1 MDAEREDGIV
11 TRWEGTCTAA
21 RSIPVWC
28 IALALLLVPLV
39 LVACGDGDPPSVQ
52 VGEYVQY
59 PEREVLGLSE
69 TQRGSL
75 AVLTGLGL
83 AVARGEVAAL
93 GEARV
98 ERLEREWLVETLVD
112 EETLR
117 RSGVGDDVL
126 RARYEVSPS
135 WQLQVR
141 HMVFLAD
148 RTAPDSTRSRAR
160 EAARAALAR
169 VEAGED
175 FPQLAAELSEEPG
188 ADERA
193 GLLRPAREG
202 DWVPEFWAASAALEP
217 GEVSGVVESSY
228 GYHVIRLERK
238 DMIPFADV
246 RDRVARDVAT
256 MLGRPE
262 REAARAA
269 LVEDVSQGLTVVE
282 GALTRLRHSEP
293 GAEPLATW
301 RGGALQPE
309 AFRRWLAGREGSE
322 IVEPTAASDAELAA
336 AVRAAVIDETLVS
349 MALDR
354 GIRIPDAESEALRTS
369 WRIQV
374 AGWAQVL
381 GFREGMTPAE
391 VARAARAALGASG
404 QDAAIARDDIL
415 QVRPLVRSAYVV
427 QVAPPQ

>member
-1 MDAEREDGIV
+1 MAPRG
-11 TRWEGTCTAA
+11 
-21 RSIPVWC
+21 
-28 IALALLLVPLV
+28 LLLLPL
-39 LVACGDGDPPSVQ
+39 LLGACGDGGPPSVQ
-52 VGEYVQY
+52 VGEYVRY
-59 PEREVLGLSE
+59 PEREVVGLSE

-75 AVLTGLGL
+75 AVLSGVGL

-98 ERLEREWLVETLVD
+98 ERLERELLVEMLVD

-117 RSGVGDDVL
+117 RSTVGDDVL

-141 HMVFLAD
+141 HIVFLAD
-148 RTAPDSTRSRAR
+148 RNAPDSARTRAR
-160 EAARAALAR
+160 EAAMAVLPR

-175 FPQLAAELSEEPG
+175 FATLASELSEEPG
-188 ADERA
+188 AADRG

-217 GEVSGVVESSY
+217 GEVSGVVESTY

-246 RDRVARDVAT
+246 RDRVAREVAG

-262 REAARAA
+262 REAARAT
-269 LVEDVSQGLTVVE
+269 LVEEVSRGLSVEE

-293 GAEPLATW
+293 GTEPLATW
-301 RGGALQPE
+301 SGGALRPE
-309 AFRRWLAGREGSE
+309 GFRRWLAGREGAE
-322 IVEPTAASDAELAA
+322 IVDPAAASDAELAEA
-336 AVRAAVIDETLVS
+336 IRAAAIDEALVS
-349 MALDR
+349 LALDR

-369 WRIQV
+369 WQNQV

-381 GFREGMTPAE
+381 GFREGMTPPE
-391 VARAARAALGASG
+391 VAAAARAALGASG
-404 QDAAIARDDIL
+404 QDAAIARDEVL
-415 QVRPLVRSAYVV
+415 RVRPLVSAAYAV